1 MEIDYTNI
9 KVIGFDADDT
19 LWVNET
25 YFRDAELAFA
35 KLMAPYETA
44 NKIDQELFKRQIE
57 NLPLYGYGIKGFIL
71 SMVEIAMEL
80 SNNSVDIET
89 IDSILN
95 IGKDMLNKPV
105 NLLDGVE
112 EVLQTL
118 SLKYRLI
125 VVTKGDLLDQERK
138 LEKSGLMHYFH
149 HIEVVSDKQEANYSK
164 LLNHLDVKPS
174 EFLMIGNSLK
184 SDILPLI
191 NIKARAIHIPFH
203 TTWIH
208 EQVTASRQDHNKY
221 ETISS
226 LLDVLPILD
235 KTRKTK
241 FKTLKN
247 DI

>member
-1 MEIDYTNI
+1 MEIDYKNV

-25 YFRDAELAFA
+25 YFRDAEMEFS

-44 NKIDQELFKRQIE
+44 NTIDQELFKKEIE
-57 NLPLYGYGIKGFIL
+57 NLSLYGYGIKGFVL
-71 SMVEIAMEL
+71 SMVESALEL
-80 SNNSVDIET
+80 SNNSIGNNVIEA
-89 IDSILN
+89 ILN

-105 NLLDGVE
+105 DLLEGVQ
-112 EVLQTL
+112 EVLDTL
-118 SLKYRLI
+118 SQDYRLI

-138 LEKSGLMHYFH
+138 LEKSGLLHYFH

-164 LLNHLDVKPS
+164 LLNHLDIKPS

-191 NIKARAIHIPFH
+191 NIKARAIHVPFH

-208 EQVTASRQDHNKY
+208 EQVIANENDNKKY
-221 ETISS
+221 KTVTS
-226 LLDVLPILD
+226 LLDVLTILG
-235 KTRKTK
+235 
-241 FKTLKN
+241 KN
-247 DI
+247 PKD